1 MAAALPLFV
10 FNGTQRRCPSFHP
23 APPGRRACPGQCC
36 RFPHPGQCPGGK
48 QRGCLDG
55 LLKGHAEGNQV
66 FDFLVQV
73 GDGAGDG
80 AVGQQCLA
88 LVDGDHLAAQ
98 VEGLALRHA
107 VGPHGVA
114 DDKRPVPQQPEGG
127 PQHRRVD
134 VEAVANQFAPDT
146 AVVEHGAH
154 HAGLPVVEAA
164 HGVEQVGGVGD
175 ALVKGG
181 LGLVVVRGG
190 VGDGHGAQ
198 LAGLLCKRI
207 AARLLRGD
215 IHQRTMPPLK
225 S

>member
-1 MAAALPLFV
+1 MVPSGSSALPWW
-10 FNGTQRRCPSFHP
+10 N
-23 APPGRRACPGQCC
+23 
-36 RFPHPGQCPGGK
+36 
-48 QRGCLDG
+48 
-55 LLKGHAEGNQV
+55 
-66 FDFLVQV
+66 
-73 GDGAGDG
+73 
-80 AVGQQCLA
+80 
-88 LVDGDHLAAQ
+88 GDHLAAQ

-134 VEAVANQFAPDT
+134 VEAVANQLAPDT

-181 LGLVVVRGG
+181 LGLVIVRGG

-198 LAGLLCKRI
+198 LAGLFHKVQ
-207 AARLLRGD
+207 AAGLLGGYVTR
-215 IHQRTMPPLK
+215 RTMPPL
-225 S
+225 SS